1 MFKNVQQTLGL
12 VEGLS
17 TSLVTL
23 QISSPPLRRSVVIRL
38 RPVRNGDVTA
48 TFVSCSR
55 NFLLCSAVGGSGAFA
70 CAPEKIPA
78 KLARMS
84 DNKKDGDAPSTS
96 PDAEGGEVISLDE
109 VRRRLD
115 EQMQKQAAESSSPQ
129 PPTSGDA
136 PAAPANNFLAPVM
149 AAIAQ
154 QLQGLAGPDGVVRL
168 QGGTDQASREKTA
181 AVLKGLGVGLGA
193 ALAEAFGKWADKIQ
207 IKVETTPP
215 SDGKG
220 DAGGKQPQP
229 GATDP
234 DKPQN

>member
-1 MFKNVQQTLGL
+1 MCSKLWAP
-12 VEGLS
+12 S
-17 TSLVTL
+17 TRFVTA
-23 QISSPPLRRSVVIRL
+23 QISSPLLRRSVVIRL
-38 RPVRNGDVTA
+38 RRVRNDDAAA

-55 NFLLCSAVGGSGAFA
+55 NFLLCSVVRIADAFA
-70 CAPEKIPA
+70 RAPDENPG
-78 KLARMS
+78 KLAAMS
-84 DNKKDGDAPSTS
+84 DNKKDGDTPSTS
-96 PDAEGGEVISLDE
+96 PGAEGGEVISLDE

-115 EQMQKQAAESSSPQ
+115 EQMQKHAAETAA
-129 PPTSGDA
+129 PPTGSDA
-136 PAAPANNFLAPVM
+136 PAAAPANNFLAPVM

-215 SDGKG
+215 TADGHSDGS
-220 DAGGKQPQP
+220 GKKPES
-229 GATDP
+229 TDP
-234 DKPQN
+234 EKPQN

>member
-1 MFKNVQQTLGL
+1 
-12 VEGLS
+12 
-17 TSLVTL
+17 
-23 QISSPPLRRSVVIRL
+23 
-38 RPVRNGDVTA
+38 
-48 TFVSCSR
+48 
-55 NFLLCSAVGGSGAFA
+55 
-70 CAPEKIPA
+70 
-78 KLARMS
+78 MS
-84 DNKKDGDAPSTS
+84 DNKKDGDAPT

-115 EQMQKQAAESSSPQ
+115 EQMQKHAADTSTQSSAGAGAA
-129 PPTSGDA
+129 SGDA
-136 PAAPANNFLAPVM
+136 AAAPANNFLAPVM

-215 SDGKG
+215 SSPS
-220 DAGGKQPQP
+220 GGGSDSNSKKPD
-229 GATDP
+229 ATDP
-234 DKPQN
+234 EKPQN